1 MLSCDDMQRTRVG
14 RTRHGYGVVLR
25 SVACLLLAVIAA
37 DVAADTTCDMPA
49 PAAASS
55 SATALRG
62 VALGGPNERCADFC
76 MPDCFCCSRSVAAG
90 AAEFPPEPQRLTPVP
105 APATGDL
112 SEGVRAV
119 PEPPPLALS

>member
-1 MLSCDDMQRTRVG
+1 MERNRIG
-14 RTRHGYGVVLR
+14 RARHGYGVVLR
-25 SVACLLLAVIAA
+25 AVACLLLAIIVA
-37 DVAADTTCDMPA
+37 DLAADTSCDMPA
-49 PAAASS
+49 PATASS

-76 MPDCFCCSRSVAAG
+76 MPDCFCCSRSVAADT
-90 AAEFPPEPQRLTPVP
+90 AVVPPEPQRLTPVP

-119 PEPPPLALS
+119 PEPPPLAHS